1 MRKFSKTNLSLDFKE
16 DNLID
21 LCELVTDGSHH
32 SPPSQV
38 EGYYMASVKDMGA
51 YKFIYSDCRKISEED
66 YDKLVKSGC
75 SPKNEDILIAKDGS
89 PLSNIFIY
97 QEEYPM
103 VLLSSIAIIRAN
115 KNKILPEFLKY
126 YLENPSIK
134 KYIQTTYTSGSVIP
148 RIILKDFK
156 KFPIN
161 YPDIANQKKII
172 GVLKSIDEKIAINEE
187 INKNLTKLI
196 DTNFKNYLLNFE
208 NYSEDDLVSSE
219 FGPIPKEWEV
229 NNLTGIA
236 NYQNGLAMQKF
247 PPETPED
254 SFKVLKIKELR
265 QGFFDESSDLCS
277 KNIKEECIVYD
288 GDVIF
293 SWSGSLL
300 VDIWTGGTCGLNQ
313 HLFKVTSSNFDKWFY
328 YCWTKF
334 YLDQFILI
342 AKDKATTMGHIK
354 RQHLEESLVLIP
366 DEETYNNLTNLF
378 KPLFEYLTKNKIEI
392 KKLQSLRDTLLP
404 KLMSG
409 KIDVSKINCDL

>member
-1 MRKFSKTNLSLDFKE
+1 MSLEFKYYKIDNIGEVVSGGTPSTSKNEYWYGDIGWITPKDLSSYDDIYISRGERNISSEGLNNSSAKLVPKNTVLMTSRAPIGYIAIANNELSTNQGFKSLICDEKICHYKYFYYWLKLNIKYIINNSNGSTFKE
-16 DNLID
+16 ISGGTFKNLEIS
-21 LCELVTDGSHH
+21 L
-32 SPPSQV
+32 PS
-38 EGYYMASVKDMGA
+38 
-51 YKFIYSDCRKISEED
+51 ISEQ
-66 YDKLVKSGC
+66 KAIS
-75 SPKNEDILIAKDGS
+75 S
-89 PLSNIFIY
+89 
-97 QEEYPM
+97 
-103 VLLSSIAIIRAN
+103 VLW
-115 KNKILPEFLKY
+115 
-126 YLENPSIK
+126 
-134 KYIQTTYTSGSVIP
+134 T
-148 RIILKDFK
+148 
-156 KFPIN
+156 
-161 YPDIANQKKII
+161 
-172 GVLKSIDEKIAINEE
+172 IDEKISVLKKINR
-187 INKNLTKLI
+187 NLTKLI

-219 FGPIPKEWEV
+219 FGPIPKEWVV

-409 KIDVSKINCDL
+409 KIDVSKINCDLE